1 MKVAIPDYVLVQNL
15 NDESVL
21 LNMNTETYF
30 GLDDVASQMW
40 EVLKTSDSTE
50 SALEK
55 LITIYDAPKD
65 TLSQDLL
72 EFINKLSEHE
82 LLEIVEN

>member
-1 MKVAIPDYVLVQNL
+1 MKIFIPEYVLIQNL

-21 LNMNTETYF
+21 LNINTETYF
-30 GLDDVASQMW
+30 GLDDIASQMW
-40 EVLKTSDSTE
+40 EALKTSDSTE

-55 LITIYDAPKD
+55 LLQIYDVPKD

-82 LLEIVEN
+82 LLEIVER